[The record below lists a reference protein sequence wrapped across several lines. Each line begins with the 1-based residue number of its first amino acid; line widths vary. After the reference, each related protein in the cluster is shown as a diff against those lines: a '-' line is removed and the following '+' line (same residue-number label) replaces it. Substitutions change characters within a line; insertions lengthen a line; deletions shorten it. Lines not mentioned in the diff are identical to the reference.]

1 MYPSKVLAAAVVLS
15 SAFYTSN
22 GLVLPRDD
30 GDKSTQT
37 SQSPQGPQTTVPPVT
52 TQSSP
57 SSLPTQSTQSTKT
70 SESSHVSPT
79 QSSVWTQSSSSST
92 GTQLTQTTPSTWST
106 GSTQSTPPTWS
117 TQSTSFQASSSSYT
131 TRSMESVHPSQSS
144 KSVQPPTTSVAPQ
157 PSQSVKPPQPAGA
170 GASCDGILGWQPN
183 TAYTAGNQTVYMSEL
198 WTAKQWSY
206 NNPPKDAA
214 MEWTLNGP
222 CSGSPTPKPNVM
234 VSCVGIA
241 TWNRSALYDAGSKVT
256 YNTHLW
262 YAPHWASSNTPGDKS
277 GAWVD
282 QGACSSV

>member
-15 SAFYTSN
+15 SAFYTSS

-79 QSSVWTQSSSSST
+79 QSS
-92 GTQLTQTTPSTWST
+92 L
-106 GSTQSTPPTWS
+106 
-117 TQSTSFQASSSSYT
+117 
-131 TRSMESVHPSQSS
+131 SQSS
-144 KSVQPPTTSVAPQ
+144 KSVQPPTTSAPQ
-157 PSQSVKPPQPAGA
+157 TGQSVVPPQPAGA
-170 GASCDGILGWQPN
+170 GASCDGILDWRPN

-214 MEWTLNGP
+214 MEWTPSGP

-241 TWNRSALYDAGSKVT
+241 AWNRSVLYDIGSKVT

-262 YAPHWASSNTPGDKS
+262 YAPYWASSNTPGDYS
-277 GAWVD
+277 GAWVN
-282 QGACSSV
+282 QGACSSN